1 MQLPLI
7 LYNTLKNAL
16 VGYCKLVNMVHY
28 NMYTWMLF
36 GVRWPVKVEPELYI
50 TQVTTNVLVSLI
62 FNKINFMFYLILQIV

>member
-1 MQLPLI
+1 
-7 LYNTLKNAL
+7 
-16 VGYCKLVNMVHY
+16 
-28 NMYTWMLF
+28 MLF